1 MAMDRQTL
9 ARTLDAGRTSTLNC
23 FATTADIAAM
33 SAEVRESDAIGP
45 LFRNKYLNNTIILKV
60 IAQKRQDRRRTYS
73 TDTLIY
79 FPYNA
84 ENIYE
89 GGDSLLYSD
98 PKRDAKLRHK
108 CGFDPDDPAQ
118 RADIE
123 HDNQL
128 LELLADIP
136 TLDPFLL
143 HEKAMQM
150 EIEDDIN
157 PVYFNL
163 TQEEWSTFQAPIRDK
178 IDALVRK
185 ALGVTHNL
193 ETSDIAGHVS
203 NFLDKIWEA
212 RDIESIEGFVD
223 SMEIPRER
231 APELFFAWKAICY
244 YQARTRAL
252 EPSLKRLFQ
261 WIGDS
266 RTALPIDLM
275 TLRKELREQIDAEIT
290 LLKQRM
296 REYYRETVSILDIY
310 EDSYQQFIEHGNPE
324 PFKRFLADAQA
335 QFLALAACL
344 SANAHAV
351 NVIEDQ
357 VRRGGPQVYA
367 VQHRELLDCMLTIYD
382 IDRAEAYA
390 AIA

>member
-1 MAMDRQTL
+1 MGMDRQTL
-9 ARTLDAGRTSTLNC
+9 ARTLDAGRASTLNC

-33 SAEVRESDAIGP
+33 SAEVRDSDEIGP
-45 LFRNKYLNNTIILKV
+45 LFRNKYLNNCIILKI
-60 IAQKRQDRRRTYS
+60 IAQSRRDRRRFYA
-73 TDTLIY
+73 TDTLLY

-84 ENIYE
+84 GNIYE
-89 GGDSLLYSD
+89 GGDSVLFSD
-98 PKRDAKLRHK
+98 PKRDAMLRHK
-108 CGFDPDDPAQ
+108 CGFNPDDPDQ
-118 RADIE
+118 SDDIE
-123 HDNQL
+123 HDERL
-128 LELLADIP
+128 LAMLADIP

-143 HEKAMQM
+143 REKASQM
-150 EIEDDIN
+150 ELDGEIN

-163 TQEEWSTFQAPIRDK
+163 TEEEWRTFQQPIREK

-193 ETSDIAGHVS
+193 ETSDIVDHVA

-212 RDIESIEGFVD
+212 RDIENIEPFVD
-223 SMEIPRER
+223 SMAISRER

-244 YQARTRAL
+244 YQAQARAL

-261 WIGDS
+261 WIGDT
-266 RTALPIDLM
+266 RTALPIDLL
-275 TLRKELREQIDAEIT
+275 TLRKELREQIDAEIG

-296 REYYRETVSILDIY
+296 REYYRNTQSILSIY
-310 EDSYQQFIEHGNPE
+310 EDSYRQFIEQGNPV
-324 PFKRFLADAQA
+324 PFQRFLGDAQE

-351 NVIEDQ
+351 NLIEDQ
-357 VRRGGPQVYA
+357 WRRGGPQVYA
-367 VQHRELLDCMLTIYD
+367 VQHRELLDCLLSIYG
-382 IDRAEAYA
+382 IDRAETLA